1 MVPSC
6 LFIMNTCPSGPAP
19 MRRSTRAAAFLAL
32 LAILLLDEL
41 EQRLSYAIAEEQNA
55 ADGRLSTTG
64 QIVGV
69 EIKDLS
75 AGQVAPQHA
84 IGQLWDGASAVHVNT
99 GGRGPSLQERV
110 AVVVLG

>member
-1 MVPSC
+1 VLIHDEHLS
-6 LFIMNTCPSGPAP
+6 I
-19 MRRSTRAAAFLAL
+19 RSRTDAQVHTRSRFLAL

-55 ADGRLSTTG
+55 ADGRLSTSG

-84 IGQLWDGASAVHVNT
+84 VGQLWDGASAVNENT